1 MLVTYVLGDCPGCRR
16 ENCFGN
22 VDVGR
27 NGVLRGCRHCR
38 YSRHVYLPPV
48 QKKVIYLDQFF
59 FSSAF
64 RGGDERFVRAANR
77 IAELAE
83 DQLIVAPYSSIHED
97 ETHQWPAYAEL
108 LEFIKKASRGA
119 EFEAAYE
126 VERKQIYRAFSNW
139 RNDGAVEQALERED
153 ALDTEH
159 VFEWDGYVWIDV
171 GQYHGDPVLIAE
183 AKQQSVE
190 RLIDEVFPNWRQS
203 QATLAQDVV
212 AECNAAARALWA
224 SYLRLVQRLA
234 HGDMDA
240 PLDAPIMS
248 QYMQGCMCS
257 MPEEMSPEERVQQCV
272 SFLMSEHFRSV
283 PTQWL
288 TSHMW
293 ATLKAQVKA
302 GSYQRRDRT
311 LNRLSGV
318 YFDIKHISTYAPY
331 VDAFIMDKPMAELVS
346 RPEVNLAARY
356 NTRVFS
362 LNNWDELIEWFDE
375 LQAGMSDEHRE
386 GLLDAY
392 PYRRNR

>member
-1 MLVTYVLGDCPGCRR
+1 M
-16 ENCFGN
+16 
-22 VDVGR
+22 
-27 NGVLRGCRHCR
+27 
-38 YSRHVYLPPV
+38 
-48 QKKVIYLDQFF
+48 YLDQFF
-59 FSSAF
+59 FSHAF

-97 ETHQWPAYAEL
+97 ETHLWPGYAEL

-139 RNDGAVEQALERED
+139 RHDGAVEQASERED

-159 VFEWDGYVWIDV
+159 VFEWDGYLWIDV

-183 AKQQSVE
+183 AKQHSVE

-203 QATLAQDVV
+203 QATFAQDVV
-212 AECNAAARALWA
+212 EECNAAARALWA
-224 SYLRLVQRLA
+224 SYTRLVYRLA

-240 PLDAPIMS
+240 LFDAPIMS
-248 QYMQGCMCS
+248 QYMQGCMYS
-257 MPEEMSPEERVQQCV
+257 MPDEMSPEERVQQCV
-272 SFLMSEHFRSV
+272 SFLMSEHFCSV

-375 LQAGMSDEHRE
+375 LQAGMSYEHRE